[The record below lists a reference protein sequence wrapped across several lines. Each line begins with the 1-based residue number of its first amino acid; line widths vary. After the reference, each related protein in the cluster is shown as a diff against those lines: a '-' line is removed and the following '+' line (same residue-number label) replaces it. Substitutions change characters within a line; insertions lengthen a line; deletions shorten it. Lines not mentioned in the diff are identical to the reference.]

1 MAGVAPQRSGGS
13 NASTIGLIVSILV
26 SVALL
31 VFIVIMFTGQE
42 QLRSNEKKAKDDLAR
57 IAAGGDRDAANKFI
71 ADAGGSAQTL
81 MGNTVKAATMLV
93 GRMTGNATDSA
104 KQAADK
110 LDAALAEI
118 VSAGKVPNPDQ
129 MSQSN
134 GAVAIIQQLHSWFA
148 AERAAKETALA
159 DLAKAN
165 ADLEAAI
172 NSQKALN
179 EKYAGDYKKLSDTV
193 AAMQKNKSEFESTK
207 NADIDALK
215 KTIDSKAD
223 EVALMTKEKRSLEQT
238 YATELTKADKIIEDQ
253 RRALG
258 QAKGPGPVGAQAL
271 AVARKPVG
279 QIMRAGPGSP
289 IVHVNLGKRE
299 RLSPG
304 MTLAVYGA
312 EGRVPDTGRGKA
324 NLEVVS
330 VGERTSECRVV
341 TPASPDDPILEGDGV
356 GNILLSR
363 NVGKKQRFCIVGRFD
378 VNYDGQPD
386 VRGLEA
392 VQAFV
397 RRFGGEVVDSVDAT
411 TDYLIVGTPP
421 PDSEPVAPVAKADE
435 EEKPADEAAAD
446 DEKPADE
453 GGEGEEGDKP
463 AADKKP
469 APKAIEKPKAV
480 DHPQPPRTRRAMSE
494 RGLYDEA
501 IRKADSL
508 MVPRLTQDHFFN
520 FLGIEAG
527 PNVAKRVLD

>member
-13 NASTIGLIVSILV
+13 NATTIGMVVSIVV

-31 VFIVIMFTGQE
+31 GVLIFLFTGQE

-71 ADAGGSAQTL
+71 AEAGGSAQTL
-81 MGNTVKAATMLV
+81 LGNTMKAANMLV

-110 LDAALAEI
+110 LDAALAEV

-134 GAVAIIQQLHSWFA
+134 GAVAIIQQLHSWFV
-148 AERAAKETALA
+148 AERAAKETAQA

-193 AAMQKNKSEFESTK
+193 AAMQKNKSEFEATK

-215 KTIDSKAD
+215 KTIDGKAT
-223 EVALMTKEKRSLEQT
+223 ELSTVMKEKTELQRA
-238 YATELTKADKIIEDQ
+238 YATELTKTDKIIEEQ

-258 QAKGPGPVGAQAL
+258 QAKGPGPEGAQAL
-271 AVARKPVG
+271 GVARKPVG
-279 QIMRAGPGSP
+279 KILRAGPGSP
-289 IVHVNLGKRE
+289 IVHVNLGKGQRV
-299 RLSPG
+299 SPG
-304 MTLAVYGA
+304 MTLAVYSA
-312 EGRVPDTGRGKA
+312 DGRMPDTGRGKA
-324 NLEVVS
+324 NLEIVS
-330 VGERTSECRVV
+330 VGELTSECRVV

-356 GNILLSR
+356 GNILLTRS
-363 NVGKKQRFCIVGRFD
+363 VGKKQRFCIVGRFD
-378 VNYDGQPD
+378 LNYDGSPD

-421 PDSEPVAPVAKADE
+421 PDSEPVAPTAKAAD
-435 EEKPADEAAAD
+435 EEKPADEAKAD
-446 DEKPADE
+446 EEKPADE
-453 GGEGEEGDKP
+453 GAEGEEGDKP
-463 AADKKP
+463 KAAKKP
-469 APKAIEKPKAV
+469 APKAIAKAQPV
-480 DHPQPPRTRRAMSE
+480 DHPQPPRARRAMSE
-494 RGLYDEA
+494 RGVYDEA